1 LDEEALNN
9 LRILAVG
16 LASSAPAIL
25 FIAARPAASPA
36 KPLASAER
44 KVEQVE
50 KNIKV
55 LNGTPQAQLFPTMRF
70 MSASLGVSCEYCHAA
85 KDGNFD
91 FASDE
96 KESKRVARDMIKMT
110 MVANKTTFGGKSE
123 VSCFT
128 CHQGQVTPKNLPG
141 LPVPHLDAAGAPTA
155 ASPSPT
161 PALPR
166 ADAIFNKYFVAIGAD
181 AAAGKIHSCA
191 VHGSVVNASGS
202 TGTYEA
208 AQVIP
213 GKVYETIIT
222 SRGRSARVINH
233 NRAWEKT
240 PYEIH
245 PLEGLQLEDTSLA
258 LPLSATI
265 GLRGNY
271 VKAETTKMD
280 QINDHQA
287 YVVTA
292 TRTDGK
298 RERLYFDAEN
308 NLLLRRISNTNTV
321 IGVIQEETDY
331 EDYREIEGVK
341 LPTTIR
347 VATVD
352 SLNPTSTRKLESI
365 ELNVPIDD
373 AKFAPPT
380 ADK

>member
-1 LDEEALNN
+1 LNN

-16 LASSAPAIL
+16 LASSAAAIL
-25 FIAARPAASPA
+25 FIAAQPDASPG

-50 KNIKV
+50 KNIRV
-55 LNGTPQAQLFPTMRF
+55 LKGTPQAQLFPTMRF
-70 MSASLGVSCEYCHAA
+70 MAASLGVSCEYCHVT
-85 KDGNFD
+85 KDGNLD

-96 KESKRVARDMIKMT
+96 KEPKRVARDMIKMT
-110 MVANKTTFGGKSE
+110 MIANKTTFGGKPE

-128 CHQGQVTPKNLPG
+128 CHRGQVAPQNLPG
-141 LPVPHLDAAGAPTA
+141 LPVPHLEAAGAPTA

-161 PALPR
+161 PALPP
-166 ADAIFNKYFVAIGAD
+166 ADAILNRYFAAIGAD
-181 AAAGKIHSCA
+181 AVGRKIQSCA
-191 VHGSVVNASGS
+191 VRGSVVNASGS

-222 SRGRSARVINH
+222 SRGTRTRVIN
-233 NRAWEKT
+233 NDRGWEKT

-245 PLEGLQLEDTSLA
+245 PLEGLALKDASLA
-258 LPLSATI
+258 LPLSVTI
-265 GLRGNY
+265 GLRGEY

-280 QINDHQA
+280 QINDHKT

-292 TRTDGK
+292 TRTDEK
-298 RERLYFDAEN
+298 QERLYFDAEN
-308 NLLLRRISNTNTV
+308 GLLLRRVSNTKTV
-321 IGVIQEETDY
+321 IGIIQEETDY
-331 EDYREIEGVK
+331 EDYREIEGLK
-341 LPTTIR
+341 LPMTVR

-373 AKFAPPT
+373 AKFSPPT

>member
-1 LDEEALNN
+1 MNN

-16 LASSAPAIL
+16 LASSTAAIL
-25 FIAARPAASPA
+25 FIAARREASPA
-36 KPLASAER
+36 KTFASAER
-44 KVEQVE
+44 KVDQVE

-70 MSASLGVSCEYCHAA
+70 MAASLGVSCEHCHVA

-110 MVANKTTFGGKSE
+110 MVANKTTFGGKPE
-123 VSCFT
+123 ISCFT
-128 CHQGQVTPKNLPG
+128 CHRGQVAPQNLPG
-141 LPVPHLDAAGAPTA
+141 LPVPHLEAAGAPTV
-155 ASPSPT
+155 PSLLPT
-161 PALPR
+161 PALPP

-181 AAAGKIHSCA
+181 AAAGKIKSC
-191 VHGSVVNASGS
+191 VVKGSVVNASGS

-222 SRGRSARVINH
+222 SRGTRARVIN
-233 NRAWEKT
+233 NDRAWEKT

-245 PLEGLQLEDTSLA
+245 PLEGLALKDASLA
-258 LPLSATI
+258 LPLSVTI
-265 GLRGNY
+265 GLRGEY

-280 QINDHQA
+280 QINDHQT
-287 YVVTA
+287 YIVTA

-308 NLLLRRISNTNTV
+308 GLLLRRISNTNTIV
-321 IGVIQEETDY
+321 GVIQEETDY
-331 EDYREIEGVK
+331 EDYREVEGVK

-373 AKFAPPT
+373 AKFTPPT

>member
-1 LDEEALNN
+1 
-9 LRILAVG
+9 
-16 LASSAPAIL
+16 
-25 FIAARPAASPA
+25 
-36 KPLASAER
+36 
-44 KVEQVE
+44 
-50 KNIKV
+50 
-55 LNGTPQAQLFPTMRF
+55 M
-70 MSASLGVSCEYCHAA
+70 
-85 KDGNFD
+85 
-91 FASDE
+91 
-96 KESKRVARDMIKMT
+96 
-110 MVANKTTFGGKSE
+110 
-123 VSCFT
+123 
-128 CHQGQVTPKNLPG
+128 
-141 LPVPHLDAAGAPTA
+141 PHLDAARAPTTL
-155 ASPSPT
+155 SPSPT
-161 PALPR
+161 PALPP
-166 ADAIFNKYFVAIGAD
+166 ADAIFNKYSVAIGAD

-191 VHGSVVNASGS
+191 VRGSVANASGS

-208 AQVIP
+208 GQVIP

-222 SRGRSARVINH
+222 SRGTNARVINH

-245 PLEGLQLEDTSLA
+245 PLEGLQLKDTSLT

-265 GLRGNY
+265 GLRGEY

-280 QINDHQA
+280 QINDRQT

-292 TRTDGK
+292 TRGDGK

-308 NLLLRRISNTNTV
+308 SLLLRRVSNTNTV

-331 EDYREIEGVK
+331 GDYREIEGVK